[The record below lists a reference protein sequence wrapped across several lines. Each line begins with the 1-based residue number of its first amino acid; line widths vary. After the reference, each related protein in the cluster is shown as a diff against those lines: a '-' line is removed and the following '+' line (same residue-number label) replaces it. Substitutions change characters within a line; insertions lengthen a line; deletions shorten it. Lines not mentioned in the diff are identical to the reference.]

1 MKTVGIVTLG
11 CRVNQYESVALAE
24 LLQKKGFAIG
34 KDGEKCD
41 AYLVNTCSVTAES
54 QRQCRQTVRRL
65 ASIAPTAVIGCAS
78 QASPEEFSGMENV
91 FYVGGCSDKSFAAD
105 AIETACRKTVHV
117 EPMEHAAFEPMCV
130 DGTSDLF
137 STCRAY
143 LKIQDGCSGHCTY
156 CIISSLRGPTRSR
169 DKEDILADAKRL
181 VGAGYR
187 ELVLT
192 GIETSAFSSCK
203 LETLI
208 EELGELEEL
217 GLARVRLGSL
227 SSGTLR
233 KPFLETVAGVHNF
246 MPHIH
251 LSLQSGSDRIL
262 ELMKRPDRRAQMEER
277 VGLLREYLPRAQI
290 SADLITG
297 FPTETETDY
306 LATESLVRE
315 FNLLHAHAFPYS
327 ERPGTPAASMAGSV
341 PREVRKERCARL
353 NRVSDE
359 VRGSILDGFVGKT
372 VRVLIEKCVPD
383 GLVGHTE
390 EFLECT
396 ARGEGFSVGQ
406 IIDVRVDSH
415 DGKRL
420 CGIAL

>member
-1 MKTVGIVTLG
+1 MKTVGIITLG

-41 AYLVNTCSVTAES
+41 VYLVNTCSVTAES

-65 ASIAPTAVIGCAS
+65 AATAPTAVIGCAS
-78 QASPEEFSGMENV
+78 QAAPEEFSGMENV
-91 FYVGGCSDKSFAAD
+91 FYVGGCSDKTAA
-105 AIETACRKTVHV
+105 ANAVETLCKAVHV
-117 EPMEHAAFEPMCV
+117 EPMEHALYEQMRV

-143 LKIQDGCSGHCTY
+143 LKIQDGCSRHCTY
-156 CIISSLRGPTRSR
+156 CIISTLRGPTRSR
-169 DKEDILADAKRL
+169 EKEDILAEAKRL

-203 LETLI
+203 LEELI
-208 EELGELEEL
+208 SSLGELEGL

-233 KPFLETVAGVHNF
+233 KPFLETVANVHNF

-277 VGLLREYLPRAQI
+277 VGLLREYLPRVQI

-297 FPTETETDY
+297 FPTETEEDY

-315 FNLLHAHAFPYS
+315 FRLLHAHAFPYS

-341 PREVRKERCARL
+341 PKEVRKERCARL

-359 VRGSILDGFVGKT
+359 VRDEILASFVGKN
-372 VRVLIEKCVPD
+372 VRVLVEKCV
-383 GLVGHTE
+383 GGCAVGHTE

-396 ARGEGFSVGQ
+396 VHGENFSVGQ
-406 IIDVRVDSH
+406 IIDVRVSSR
-415 DGKRL
+415 DGKHL
-420 CGIAL
+420 IGNAI

>member
-24 LLQKKGFAIG
+24 ALQKKGFAIG
-34 KDGEKCD
+34 KEGQACD
-41 AYLVNTCSVTAES
+41 VYLVNTCSVTAES

-78 QASPEEFSGMENV
+78 QAAPEDFSSIKNV
-91 FYVGGCSDKSFAAD
+91 FYIGGCSKKAAAAD
-105 AIETACRKTVHV
+105 AIETLTRGSCV
-117 EPMEHAAFEPMCV
+117 EPMEHAVYEKMTV

-137 STCRAY
+137 SSCRAY

-156 CIISSLRGPTRSR
+156 CIISTLRGPTRSR
-169 DKEDILADAKRL
+169 PMEDILAEAKRL
-181 VGAGYR
+181 VAAGYR

-203 LETLI
+203 P
-208 EELGELEEL
+208 EELIRSLGDLESA

-233 KPFLETVAGVHNF
+233 KPFLEAVSGVHNF

-277 VGLLREYLPRAQI
+277 VALLREYLPRVQI

-297 FPTETETDY
+297 FPTETEEDY

-315 FNLLHAHAFPYS
+315 FRLLHAHAFPYS
-327 ERPGTPAASMAGSV
+327 ERPGTPAASMAGSI

-353 NRVSDE
+353 CKASDVQRE
-359 VRGSILDGFVGKT
+359 EILSSFVGKT
-372 VRVLIEKCVPD
+372 VRVLIEKCSGGD
-383 GLVGHTE
+383 AVGHTE
-390 EFLECT
+390 EFLECKVS
-396 ARGEGFSVGQ
+396 GEELSVGR
-406 IIDVRVDSH
+406 IIDVKVRCH
-415 DGKRL
+415 DGRHL
-420 CGIAL
+420 IGNAT